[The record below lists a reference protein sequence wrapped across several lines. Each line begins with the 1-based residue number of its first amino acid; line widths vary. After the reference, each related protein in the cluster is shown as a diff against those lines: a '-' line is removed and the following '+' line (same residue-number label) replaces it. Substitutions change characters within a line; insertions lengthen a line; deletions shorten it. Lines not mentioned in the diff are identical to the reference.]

1 MVNDNFIKL
10 ANSFS
15 NELKSAYSGQKSSLP
30 FIIHTL
36 APRSKVKDGEV
47 FQVIVI
53 GGSFYQKAVM
63 KKVDGKVEILSQS
76 KGAQPPFL
84 KIETLMKFLDSHVD
98 ENINVLALNF
108 SYPMIPIMRN
118 DLLDGRLTHGSKENT
133 FTGLEGKVVGEEIES
148 YFKEKHNRNIQV
160 STANDTICLLLSGL
174 TRIKWANL
182 AAGVVGTGLNF
193 AIFLGE
199 HTVVNLESAS
209 FNNFKVS
216 AAAKYIDNI
225 SANPGDALYEKEV
238 SGAYLYQH
246 FNYHIKGN
254 NIDFEPI
261 ESTKELDQLTK
272 SENKLIAEIAQNVME
287 HSATLVAAQIAG
299 IMNFQKRDLTFIMQG
314 SLFWKGQKYP
324 ETVKKTINDLSP
336 NYNATFEKITNS
348 DLYGAAKL
356 VA

>member
-1 MVNDNFIKL
+1 MINEKFKRL
-10 ANSFS
+10 AHSFS
-15 NELKSAYSGQKSSLP
+15 NELKNAYSGQKSSLP

-36 APRSKVKDGEV
+36 APHSKVKDGEV

-63 KKVDGKVEILSQS
+63 KKVDGIIKIITQS
-76 KGAQPPFL
+76 KGTQPPFL
-84 KIETLMKFLDSHVD
+84 KKETLMEFLESHID

-118 DLLDGRLTHGSKENT
+118 GLLDGRLTHGSKENT
-133 FTGLEGKVVGEEIES
+133 FVGLEGKVVGEEIES
-148 YFKEKHNRNIQV
+148 YFKEKQNRKIQV

-174 TRIKWANL
+174 TRNKWTNL

-193 AIFLGE
+193 AIFLE
-199 HTVVNLESAS
+199 EQTVVNLESAS

-216 AAAKYIDNI
+216 TAAKYIDNI

-246 FNYHIKGN
+246 FNYHIKDN
-254 NIDFEPI
+254 NIDFKQI
-261 ESTKELDQLTK
+261 KSTKELDILTK
-272 SENKLIAEIAQNVME
+272 SKNKIISEIAQNVME

-299 IMNFQKRDLTFIMQG
+299 IINFQKRDLTFIMQG
-314 SLFWKGQKYP
+314 SLFWKGKKYL

-336 NYNATFEKITNS
+336 NYQISFEKITHS